1 MLGDW
6 FNLIAI
12 LALLRSI
19 GADSA
24 SAFGGALI
32 VKALPSVVVTPWAG
46 DLADRFS
53 RKGIMLMSDVL
64 RAFVVF
70 GLFIVLWF
78 PSVPLVYALMVLQAA
93 LAGFLNQRVLRF
105 CLTSLNPKS

>member
-1 MLGDW
+1 MSGQPEVGYVELLRGNIQFRNLYIARLVSLLGDW

-78 PSVPLVYALMVLQAA
+78 P
-93 LAGFLNQRVLRF
+93 
-105 CLTSLNPKS
+105 